1 MAQIIDGKAIAQSIR
16 NDIKAQIEEM
26 RKTSPNFNPK
36 LSIIQVGARED
47 SSVYVNMKKKAAKE
61 AGMDFELF
69 HLPPTITQFELLS
82 KVEALNNDPKVH
94 GILVQLPL
102 PDHLDDRSVTEA
114 ISPKKDVDGF
124 HAINIGNLSKRSS
137 EPAFVP
143 CTPKGII
150 ELIKNTGI
158 AMSGKRAVVVGRS
171 NIVGTPV
178 FSLLTKNNCTVTLCH
193 SKTTNLPEIVKSA
206 DILVVAIG
214 SPEFVKGEWIK
225 EGAAVIDVGTNAVE

>member
-1 MAQIIDGKAIAQSIR
+1 MAKVIDGKAIAQNLR
-16 NDIKAQIEEM
+16 NDIKSQIEEM
-26 RKTSPNFNPK
+26 RKTVPHFNPK

-82 KVEALNNDPKVH
+82 KVQALNNDPKVH

-102 PDHLDDRSVTEA
+102 PDHLDDRIVTEA
-114 ISPKKDVDGF
+114 IDPKKDVDGF
-124 HAINIGNLSKRSS
+124 HAINIGHLSKRAS

-143 CTPKGII
+143 CTPKGVI
-150 ELIKNTGI
+150 ELIKSTGVT
-158 AMSGKRAVVVGRS
+158 MSGKKAVVVGRS
-171 NIVGTPV
+171 DIVGTPV

-193 SKTTNLPEIVKSA
+193 SKTTNLPEVVKTA

-214 SPEFVKGEWIK
+214 SAEFVKGEWIK
-225 EGAAVIDVGTNAVE
+225 EGAVVIDVGTNAVE